1 MVPRNIYNRGLHHA
15 IVDVILVRY
24 AEVGLKSTGV
34 RRYFESILID
44 NMLTALAS
52 HGLEA
57 LVTSEQGRIY
67 VTTDRIVDALPIIR
81 RVFGVASVSP
91 ALVGDSAM
99 EEMQRLAAEYARQVL
114 KEGQSFA
121 VKARREGNHP
131 YKSMDVGREVGSAIF
146 LANEDK
152 GVRVDLTRP
161 DVTFYVE
168 VREKKA
174 YLFSEY
180 LSGPGG
186 LPMGSQGK
194 AVAVVEDERDA
205 LAAWMLMK
213 RGCRVIVHAPSPF
226 APFFLLKE
234 WDPKLKV
241 VISSDLPRTV
251 RESKALA
258 VVYGC
263 TLQEMEAIRA
273 LPSEPP
279 AFFPLMAME
288 EDEVLKHLEKVRSG
302 PGT

>member
-1 MVPRNIYNRGLHHA
+1 MAPRNIFNRGQHHTP
-15 IVDVILVRY
+15 VDVILVRY

-52 HGLEA
+52 QGMEA

-67 VTTDRIVDALPIIR
+67 VTTDRIAEALPVIR

-99 EEMQRLAAEYARQVL
+99 VEMQRLAAEYSREVL
-114 KEGQSFA
+114 REGQSFA

-131 YKSMDVGREVGSAIF
+131 YRSMDVGREVGSAIF
-146 LANEDK
+146 LANEER
-152 GVRVDLTRP
+152 GVKVDLTRP

-168 VREKKA
+168 VRDKKA

-194 AVAVVEDERDA
+194 VVAVVEDERDA

-213 RGCRVIVHAPSPF
+213 RGCRVIVHAPSSSAPF
-226 APFFLLKE
+226 ALLKT

-241 VISSDLPRTV
+241 VISSDLSRTV

-258 VVYGC
+258 VVYGR
-263 TLQEMEAIRA
+263 TLQDMEGIKA
-273 LPSEPP
+273 LSSDPP
-279 AFFPLMAME
+279 AFFPLIGLE
-288 EDEVLKHLEKVRSG
+288 EGSISSHLEMVRSG
-302 PGT
+302 P

>member
-1 MVPRNIYNRGLHHA
+1 M
-15 IVDVILVRY
+15 DVILVRY

-34 RRYFESILID
+34 RRYFEGLLID

-67 VTTDRIVDALPIIR
+67 VTSDQIDKAIPVVR

-91 ALVGDSAM
+91 ALVGDSGMEAM
-99 EEMQRLAAEYARQVL
+99 KRTAAEYSQSML
-114 KEGQSFA
+114 GPNQSFA
-121 VKARREGNHP
+121 VKARRDGNHP
-131 YKSMDVGREVGSAIF
+131 YTSMDVGREVGSAIF
-146 LANEDK
+146 LANEEK

-180 LSGPGG
+180 FPGPGG
-186 LPMGSQGK
+186 LPLGSQGK
-194 AVAVVEDERDA
+194 VLAMVENERDA

-213 RGCRVIVHAPSPF
+213 RGCRVVAWSPTG
-226 APFFLLKE
+226 AGPFEMLRA

-241 VISSDLPRTV
+241 ILGSDRSRALRDT
-251 RESKALA
+251 KALA
-258 VVYGC
+258 VVHGHS
-263 TLQEMEAIRA
+263 LREFDRIKESP
-273 LPSEPP
+273 LEPLS
-279 AFFPLMAME
+279 FFPLVGLSDVEIME
-288 EDEVLKHLEKVRSG
+288 RLDNIRA
-302 PGT
+302 

>member
-1 MVPRNIYNRGLHHA
+1 MAPRKIFNRGLHHTP
-15 IVDVILVRY
+15 VDVILVRY
-24 AEVGLKSTGV
+24 AEVGLKSTGL

-67 VTTDRIVDALPIIR
+67 VTTDRITDALPVIR

-91 ALVGDSAM
+91 ALIGDSAM
-99 EEMQRLAAEYARQVL
+99 EEMQRLAADYSRKVL
-114 KEGQSFA
+114 RDGQSFA

-146 LANEDK
+146 LANEER
-152 GVRVDLTRP
+152 GVKVDLTRP

-168 VREKKA
+168 VRDKKA

-180 LSGPGG
+180 LSAPGG

-194 AVAVVEDERDA
+194 VVAVVENDRDA
-205 LAAWMLMK
+205 LAAWLLMK
-213 RGCRVIVHAPSPF
+213 RGCRVIVHAPSPS
-226 APFFLLKE
+226 APFAVLKA
-234 WDPKLKV
+234 WDPKLKAI
-241 VISSDLPRTV
+241 ISSDLSRTV

-258 VVYGC
+258 VVYGR
-263 TLQEMEAIRA
+263 TLQDMEAIKA
-273 LPSEPP
+273 LPSDPP
-279 AFFPLMAME
+279 AFFPLLGLE
-288 EDEVLKHLEKVRSG
+288 EDDISAHQEMVRLG
-302 PGT
+302 L

>member
-1 MVPRNIYNRGLHHA
+1 MAPRNFFNRGLHHA
-15 IVDVILVRY
+15 PVDIILVRY

-52 HGLEA
+52 NGLEA

-67 VTTDRIVDALPIIR
+67 VTTDRIAEAIPIVR

-91 ALVGDSAM
+91 ALLGDSAM
-99 EEMQRLAAEYARQVL
+99 EEMQRLAAEYSREVL

-146 LANEDK
+146 LANEDR

-168 VREKKA
+168 IRERKA

-186 LPMGSQGK
+186 LPLGSQGK
-194 AVAVVEDERDA
+194 VVAVVENERDA

-213 RGCRVIVHAPSPF
+213 RGCRVIVHAPSPS
-226 APFFLLKE
+226 APFDLLKA

-241 VISSDLPRTV
+241 VISSDLSRTV

-258 VVYGC
+258 VVYGR
-263 TLQEMEAIRA
+263 TLQDMDAIRA

-279 AFFPLMAME
+279 AFFPLMGLQ
-288 EDEVLKHLEKVRSG
+288 EDEIFAHLEAVRSVQ
-302 PGT
+302 